1 MYTSVHSPL
10 TEVIMSDSNVG
21 AAATKS
27 EVPST
32 ETSPIVG
39 ETAPLGERLE
49 GIDDIEFLLEE
60 IENKIAPL
68 ALA

>member
-1 MYTSVHSPL
+1 
-10 TEVIMSDSNVG
+10 MSDSSAS
-21 AAATKS
+21 AAGKKS
-27 EVPST
+27 EVAALDSTTST
-32 ETSPIVG
+32 EPVTSSEITP
-39 ETAPLGERLE
+39 AGERLE